1 MIDWNWFF
9 SSLAQSSAAIIGIL
23 GAFLVSKILNNQAI
37 FLQKKNKCQ
46 SIIIDCKKVADAAN
60 DRYFGWYNKYTNE
73 RVFEKL
79 QDLLSS
85 GEYLSP
91 QEYYDQL
98 HFSIFSPHQEIKSEI
113 KMKIEQHKNIQE
125 QERNESL
132 KRAEKFGKERP
143 GVVYIE
149 PVYPKLDIPRS
160 YPEQSKLNEEFD
172 LISIC
177 LRDAKYQVR
186 LVSNILMDIE
196 KNPESSKLVNA
207 ILIFICFL
215 FFFGVIYPLGFL
227 PVQTN
232 SEINITFDLEVILS
246 HIISIKGFFLFVLS
260 LVFSVTLIF
269 LFLLNRSL
277 KYPMEILDSL
287 RRFEYLSEYSDYF
300 RIMEE
305 NEKFCKK

>member
-9 SSLAQSSAAIIGIL
+9 SSLAQSSAAIVGIL
-23 GAFLVSKILNNQAI
+23 VAFLVSKILNNQAI

-46 SIIIDCKKVADAAN
+46 SIIIDCKKVVDSAN
-60 DRYFGWYNKYTNE
+60 DRYFEWYNKYTNE
-73 RVFEKL
+73 RAFEKL
-79 QDLLSS
+79 QDLLNS

-91 QEYYDQL
+91 QEYYEKL
-98 HFSIFSPHQEIKSEI
+98 NFSIFSPHQEIKLEISE
-113 KMKIEQHKNIQE
+113 KIEKHKNLKE
-125 QERNESL
+125 QERNEL
-132 KRAEKFGKERP
+132 LERAKKFAKERP
-143 GVVYIE
+143 GFIYIE
-149 PVYPKLDIPRS
+149 PIHQKLDIPRL

-207 ILIFICFL
+207 ILTFVCFL

-232 SEINITFDLEVILS
+232 NEINITVDLGVILS
-246 HIISIKGFFLFVLS
+246 HITSIKGFFLFVLS

-269 LFLLNRSL
+269 LFLLNKSL
-277 KYPMEILDSL
+277 KYPMEILNNLS
-287 RRFEYLSEYSDYF
+287 RFERLSEYSDYF

-305 NEKFCKK
+305 NQNFYKK